1 MNNKGFTLIELM
13 IVVVIIG
20 ILAAIAIPNFISMQ
34 ERAKEGSVK
43 SNMHTSQLACEDFS
57 TQTEGIYPLD
67 FTEAVNVAN
76 PNILNNVTTVAGI
89 AAGAAIPTPSTAA
102 LPVLLPSNFKN
113 PVAAIGWSYFS
124 ANVAVTT
131 PPVNATLAPVIPA
144 AAGAYDQGSI
154 EYNSADASGA
164 AAATGATGGNAARY
178 AIYGY
183 GVKNNIA
190 TILSSGM

>member
-43 SNMHTSQLACEDFS
+43 SNMHTCQLACEDFS

-67 FTEAVNVAN
+67 FAEQVVTAN
-76 PNILNNVTTVAGI
+76 PNIAGNVTTVAGV
-89 AAGAAIPTPSTAA
+89 AGANVPIASTVAN
-102 LPVLLPSNFKN
+102 PVLLPGNMRN
-113 PVAAIGWSYFS
+113 PVAAIGWAFNS
-124 ANVAVTT
+124 AAAAVAT
-131 PPVNATLAPVIPA
+131 PPAHPGGIANPA
-144 AAGAYDQGSI
+144 VGGAADQGSLT
-154 EYNSADASGA
+154 YNSADAAGA
-164 AAATGATGGNAARY
+164 AAVTGATGGNAAKY

-190 TILSSGM
+190 TILSSGQ

>member
-43 SNMHTSQLACEDFS
+43 SNMHTAQLACEDFS

-67 FTEAVNVAN
+67 FSEQVLTANPNVAN
-76 PNILNNVTTVAGI
+76 NQTTIADVTGATTPNVGGNPI
-89 AAGAAIPTPSTAA
+89 
-102 LPVLLPSNFKN
+102 LLPSNFRN
-113 PVAAIGWSYFS
+113 PVAAIGWAFDSYGD
-124 ANVAVTT
+124 AVTT
-131 PPVNATLAPVIPA
+131 PPTHPGGINNPATGVTQ
-144 AAGAYDQGSI
+144 DQGSI
-154 EYNSADASGA
+154 LYTSADAAGGGA
-164 AAATGATGGNAARY
+164 VTAATGGNASRY

-190 TILSSGM
+190 TILSSGQ